1 MTSDKKIK
9 PNILFLLI
17 DSLRSDKCYG
27 TERTCLTPNLDEMIK
42 KGTFFNQAI
51 SSSDATTLSLKSMF
65 TSQLPFKAD
74 TIKNV
79 GTKTPTITDIL
90 KRSDY
95 KISGTIPALDT
106 TEAVYSEFDDND
118 KFVIGD
124 EWPRLDDGLGL
135 KIIKKIRTV
144 LKEPWFYYV
153 HILDIH
159 SKIMPKMPPLKI
171 PEKFDSKQFGMSM
184 YERAISATD
193 YWLGEILKNIDLE
206 KTIIIITADHG
217 SFIPYYQ
224 KNGIEVSM
232 EGGGKTASLPK
243 IKTPKFLNPLK
254 AKMYNKIKNKEE
266 KQILEKIEKLSLT
279 EYEKR
284 NLLSSFLE
292 SKKPFKI
299 MYDEKIKVPLL
310 FVGKNIPHGKMFNQ
324 QVSTCDILPT
334 IIDILQIDEKISMD
348 GHSLCPLMEEKNV
361 EEKPIFIQSSFP
373 LQKKS
378 EYLVG
383 IRTSKYKYNRS
394 IDDPKQNVFLYDL
407 QKDPKEERNIADE
420 QTDIVD
426 KYENLLNDCLS
437 QIQNE
442 DEKLDKSETKIV
454 GDELRRLGYIN

>member
-42 KGTFFNQAI
+42 RGTFFNQAI
-51 SSSDATTLSLKSMF
+51 SSSDASTLSLKSMF

-95 KISGTIPALDT
+95 KISGTVPTSAFLKS
-106 TEAVYSEFDDND
+106 VYSEFDDND
-118 KFVIGD
+118 KFVIGN

-135 KIIKKIRTV
+135 EIIKKIRTA
-144 LKEPWFYYV
+144 LQEPWFYYV

-159 SKIMPKMPPLKI
+159 SKIMPNMAPLKI
-171 PEKFDSKQFGMSM
+171 PEKFDSKQFGISM

-206 KTIIIITADHG
+206 KTIIIVTADHG

-224 KNGIEVSM
+224 KNGIEISM
-232 EGGGKTASLPK
+232 EDSKTASLPK

-254 AKMYNKIKNKEE
+254 GKIFNKIKNKEK
-266 KQILEKIEKLSLT
+266 KQIFEKIEKLSLT

-284 NLLSSFLE
+284 NLLCLFLKLE
-292 SKKPFKI
+292 KPFRV
-299 MYDEKIKVPLL
+299 MYDEQIKVPLL
-310 FVGKNIPHGKMFNQ
+310 FIGKNIPHGKMLNQ

-348 GHSLCPLMEEKNV
+348 GHSLCPLMEEKSV
-361 EEKPIFIQSSFP
+361 EEKPVFIQSSFP

-383 IRTSKYKYNRS
+383 IRTPKYKYNRS

-426 KYENLLNDCLS
+426 KYENLLKDCLS
-437 QIQNE
+437 QTQNE
-442 DEKLDKSETKIV
+442 EEKLEKSETKIV
-454 GDELRRLGYIN
+454 EEELRRLGYIN

>member
-1 MTSDKKIK
+1 MINDKKIK

-27 TERTCLTPNLDEMIK
+27 AERTCLTPNLDEMIK

-65 TSQLPFKAD
+65 TSQLPFKVD

-79 GTKTPTITDIL
+79 GAKTPTVIDIL

-95 KISGTIPALDT
+95 KISGTVPESAHLKS
-106 TEAVYSEFDDND
+106 VYSEFEDND
-118 KFVIGD
+118 KFVIGN
-124 EWPRLDDGLGL
+124 EWPRLDDGLGPE
-135 KIIKKIRTV
+135 IIGKIRTA
-144 LKEPWFYYV
+144 LQEPWFYYV

-159 SKIMPKMPPLKI
+159 SKIMPNMPPLKI
-171 PEKFDSKQFGMSM
+171 PEKFDSKQFGISM

-206 KTIIIITADHG
+206 KTIIIVTADHG

-232 EGGGKTASLPK
+232 EESRVASLPK

-254 AKMYNKIKNKEE
+254 AKMYNKIKNNEE
-266 KQILEKIEKLSLT
+266 KQILEKIKKLSLT

-284 NLLSSFLE
+284 NLLCIFFE

-299 MYDEKIKVPLL
+299 MYDEQIKVPLL
-310 FVGKNIPHGKMFNQ
+310 FVGKNIPQGKMLNQ

-373 LQKKS
+373 IGKKS

-437 QIQNE
+437 QKQNE
-442 DEKLDKSETKIV
+442 EEKLEKSETKIV
-454 GDELRRLGYIN
+454 EDELRRLGYIN